1 MGCYTIGEE
10 KERTNVVDEGW
21 LSEIFGNGRNGL
33 MSISA
38 IAEMFDISC
47 VYLIVY
53 DILMCQIL
61 YKKGRQTYSLDSIN
75 KCVNQYEKRLEK
87 EGDCVEK
94 QY

>member
-1 MGCYTIGEE
+1 LGCCTIEE

-38 IAEMFDISC
+38 LAEMFDISR
-47 VYLIVY
+47 VYFIIY

-61 YKKGRQTYSLDSIN
+61 YKKDRQRSSLDSIN
-75 KCVNQYEKRLEK
+75 KRVDRYEQCMEK